1 MNNATLTYVINN
13 NNQIK
18 RLKLETESLL
28 YVDRYTSGYKNEDD
42 FIKNYYN
49 KSMIDKFIK
58 ENGNI
63 KGKLVVSYTKNMKE
77 KEDVM
82 PLYNSKEEFE
92 FVDNPYEG
100 KITEIEKARKL
111 LFNSKNQM
119 FAKLVISNK
128 TLESHLNKMIDLTLE
143 EAIHLRKSGFSPIYI
158 NQKNYISFKSLF
170 EYRIKS
176 VKLGCIRGAYQDMLK
191 TLKNELMSLDD
202 NTFYFYNRQLRIL
215 INKYNELIQEFFIKN
230 LKIKKIKY
238 NNKYILKRR
247 KI

>member
-1 MNNATLTYVINN
+1 MNNATLTYVINY

-18 RLKLETESLL
+18 RLKLETQSLL
-28 YVDRYTSGYKNEDD
+28 YVDRYTSEYKNEDD

-49 KSMIDKFIK
+49 KGMIDNFIR

-82 PLYNSKEEFE
+82 PLYNSQEEFAL
-92 FVDNPYEG
+92 VDNPYEG

-119 FAKLVISNK
+119 FAKLVISNN
-128 TLESHLNKMIDLTLE
+128 TFENHLNKMIDLSLE
-143 EAIHLRKSGFSPIYI
+143 EAIYLKKCGFSPIFI
-158 NQKNYISFKSLF
+158 NNKNYISFKSLF

-176 VKLGCIRGAYQDMLK
+176 PKLGCIRGAYQDMLK
-191 TLKNELMSLDD
+191 TLKNELMILDD
-202 NTFYFYNRQLRIL
+202 STFYFYNRQLRIL

-230 LKIKKIKY
+230 LKIKKIKF
-238 NNKYILKRR
+238 NKQYVLKRR
-247 KI
+247 IT